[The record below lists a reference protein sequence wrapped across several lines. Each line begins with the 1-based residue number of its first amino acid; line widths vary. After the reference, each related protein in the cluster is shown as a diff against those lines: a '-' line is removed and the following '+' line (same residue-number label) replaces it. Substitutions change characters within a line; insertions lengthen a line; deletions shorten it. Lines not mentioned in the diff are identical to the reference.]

1 MVKHATP
8 EHETAAAKITILTQV
23 LKQQQK
29 VMDLKSGK
37 EDATIDVVMTKYI
50 APEYDA
56 KKFEPLSESEFEE
69 SLFEAARSLIEP
81 VADQIQAFLI
91 KATSDSYQAGKAAAL
106 AGGDYVTSDL
116 KAKIVQVMRG
126 NQNFT
131 DISAK
136 DCFERWKAGYLAKKP
151 GATKVLDTAKALGD
165 FGNDL

>member
-8 EHETAAAKITILTQV
+8 EHEAAAAKIVILTQA

-29 VMDLKSGK
+29 VMDLESGK

-50 APEYDA
+50 APDYDSA
-56 KKFEPLSESEFEE
+56 KFAPLSEQEFEE
-69 SLFEAARSLIEP
+69 SLFETARSLVQP
-81 VADQIQAFLI
+81 VAAQIQAFLI
-91 KATSDSYQAGKAAAL
+91 KATSDSYQAGKATAL
-106 AGGDYVTSDL
+106 AGGDYVTSEL

-126 NQNFT
+126 NQNFV

-165 FGNDL
+165 FGDDL